1 MASGE
6 LGRVY
11 EDGEEIICEGAEGN
25 CMFVIQEGEV
35 EVLIAG
41 DEEKEI
47 RLGVRGEGEFFGEMA
62 IFDRDVRS
70 ATVRALG
77 EARVL
82 TVDKKNFMRRVHEDP
97 SLAFRLV
104 ETMSH
109 RIRELGEEVARLQK
123 NQLTQF
129 RERQNHNPITDWVV
143 FVFLWIFGF
152 CCVFYQLQ
160 VIVFESLEICEL
172 LLEGI
177 SRADHAWTGMGPQHQ
192 RNMTIGEPGALKCL
206 IDQIFQHCSTLKVVR
221 MQYLD
226 PQR

>member
-6 LGRVY
+6 LGKVY
-11 EDGEEIICEGAEGN
+11 HDGEVIICEGDEGS
-25 CMFVIQEGEV
+25 CMFVIQEGKV

-41 DEEKEI
+41 EDDREI
-47 RLGVRGEGEFFGEMA
+47 RLGIRGEGEFFGEMA

-77 EARVL
+77 NARVL

-123 NQLTQF
+123 
-129 RERQNHNPITDWVV
+129 
-143 FVFLWIFGF
+143 
-152 CCVFYQLQ
+152 
-160 VIVFESLEICEL
+160 S
-172 LLEGI
+172 
-177 SRADHAWTGMGPQHQ
+177 S
-192 RNMTIGEPGALKCL
+192 
-206 IDQIFQHCSTLKVVR
+206 
-221 MQYLD
+221 
-226 PQR
+226 